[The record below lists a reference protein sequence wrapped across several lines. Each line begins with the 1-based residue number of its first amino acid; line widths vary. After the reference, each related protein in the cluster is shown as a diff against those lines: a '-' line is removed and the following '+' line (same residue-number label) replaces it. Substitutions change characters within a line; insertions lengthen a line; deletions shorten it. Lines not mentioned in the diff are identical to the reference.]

1 MDSCNRN
8 SDYCRPNRN
17 SDSNCYIC
25 ISILEWRKTRDN
37 KKFFKHD
44 IALITLK
51 DKFKIGPQKFI
62 NPICLPIY
70 KLQCSQP
77 ECEHCLKQ
85 EPYKYMHK
93 DWNDMSFTFTGELI
107 TNQ

>member
-1 MDSCNRN
+1 MRGLSVNVF
-8 SDYCRPNRN
+8 
-17 SDSNCYIC
+17 YIIA
-25 ISILEWRKTRDN
+25 ISILEWRKTRDD

-51 DKFKIGPQKFI
+51 DKFKIGPQKFV

-85 EPYKYMHK
+85 EPYKYLRK
-93 DWNDMSFTFTGELI
+93 DWSDMSFTFTGELLNRRFI
-107 TNQ
+107 HVYIKK